1 MTKVE
6 KISLVKFKNIE
17 LSNLS
22 KRYSLSPKS
31 DFKNIE
37 RQLVRKLRILLF
49 ATNWQDL
56 VKTPGNHAEKLKGSG
71 LCSIR
76 INNQYRLIFIWEG
89 NQAWEIDINKH
100 GKNYGK

>member
-49 ATNWQDL
+49 ATN
-56 VKTPGNHAEKLKGSG
+56 
-71 LCSIR
+71 
-76 INNQYRLIFIWEG
+76 
-89 NQAWEIDINKH
+89 
-100 GKNYGK
+100 